1 MENYA
6 KARTLEHPSACPFLD
21 LPPDTPEVRVK
32 DGSKIRNL
40 LRFCQSRM
48 EARPRAAEKERRQGP
63 EEGGEEA
70 PGRQEGR
77 QEAPGRQEGRQ
88 EAPGRQEGRQEA
100 PGRQEGRQ
108 EAPGQQEG
116 RQEAPGQQEGQQ
128 EGRQEAPGHQ
138 EGRQEAPGHQEGRQ
152 EGRQEAPRRQEGRQ
166 EAQGRKEG
174 RQEAPGRQ
182 EGRQEGRKEV
192 QQEASGR
199 QEASGQPLCTH
210 IVFTASGKGV
220 SKAIS
225 CAEILKRRVGR
236 LHQLTRLQFGSLEE
250 VWEPLE
256 PAAGLEPLTVS
267 RKQPSLWILLSREPL
282 DHSLP
287 GYQAPGRYD
296 ALWAPEGQGTDGQ
309 KQGHKRKKGERGG
322 GGRGGRGPGRQT
334 GRS

>member
-1 MENYA
+1 MPVFLQMENYT
-6 KARTLEHPSACPFLD
+6 KARTLEHPSVCPFLD

-48 EARPRAAEKERRQGP
+48 EARPRAAEKERRPGP
-63 EEGGEEA
+63 EEGGKEA
-70 PGRQEGR
+70 PGRQEGRQEAPGRQEGRQERR

-100 PGRQEGRQ
+100 
-108 EAPGQQEG
+108 
-116 RQEAPGQQEGQQ
+116 
-128 EGRQEAPGHQ
+128 
-138 EGRQEAPGHQEGRQ
+138 
-152 EGRQEAPRRQEGRQ
+152 
-166 EAQGRKEG
+166 QGRKEVQ
-174 RQEAPGRQ
+174 QEAQ
-182 EGRQEGRKEV
+182 GRKEV

-256 PAAGLEPLTVS
+256 PAAGLEPLTVT

-296 ALWAPEGQGTDGQ
+296 ALWAPEGQGGDGQ

-322 GGRGGRGPGRQT
+322 ERGGGGVRGRGGGRGPGRQT

>member
-6 KARTLEHPSACPFLD
+6 KARTLEHPSVCPFLD

-48 EARPRAAEKERRQGP
+48 EARPRAAEKEKRPGP
-63 EEGGEEA
+63 EEGGE
-70 PGRQEGR
+70 
-77 QEAPGRQEGRQ
+77 
-88 EAPGRQEGRQEA
+88 
-100 PGRQEGRQ
+100 
-108 EAPGQQEG
+108 
-116 RQEAPGQQEGQQ
+116 
-128 EGRQEAPGHQ
+128 
-138 EGRQEAPGHQEGRQ
+138 
-152 EGRQEAPRRQEGRQ
+152 
-166 EAQGRKEG
+166 
-174 RQEAPGRQ
+174 
-182 EGRQEGRKEV
+182 
-192 QQEASGR
+192 EASGR

-296 ALWAPEGQGTDGQ
+296 ALWAPEGQGGDGQ

-322 GGRGGRGPGRQT
+322 ERGGGVRGGGGGRGGGERGGGGRGRQT